1 MADFAKSPLSR
12 EQLVLFPQKL
22 DQIIPPGHTV
32 RLLDEILGQLDWSAW
47 TQQYDLT
54 RGQPPIHPRVLAG
67 VVLYGILC
75 RIRTSR
81 GLEEALLVRSDFRWL
96 AEGRTIDHTTLSK
109 FRQEHPVELKDLFV
123 RIGLLAREL
132 GHLPLATLGFDGT
145 RLRANNR
152 RSGTRTPEELRL
164 AKVELEARFAELEA
178 QTAAA
183 DASDNERLGTDTE
196 HQLATELADVTRR
209 RQRVTA
215 ALAELA
221 RLEAAGQA
229 LPKRLPITDP
239 ESRVTPNK
247 EGGFAPNYTPLAT
260 VDIDS
265 GLIVAVDVLAHTD
278 EDKHL
283 LAAIAEVQESFGLEQ
298 PPGEMLADG
307 LMSSGENLAKCAE
320 AGIDLYSPIKLGVE
334 NNPAVR
340 PDPSVPVA
348 ATDLE
353 RLPTTT
359 TKHKDGTQTT
369 KFNKDAFAYDAERDC
384 YWCPAGKP
392 LPYSHTTSEER
403 NGQRRQ
409 RARYVANETDC
420 AGCPLAARCLSGQA
434 QARTTG
440 HEQNEAHRVAHA
452 KKMASP
458 EAKQKYARRR
468 SPGERPFAVIKQ
480 HFGAR
485 RFLTR
490 GLTKVRREWTWLA
503 SAFNLQRLMS
513 LIRSGAGP
521 VRSGAGPVR
530 SGAGPP
536 APAALA

>member
-1 MADFAKSPLSR
+1 MADFAKRPLSR
-12 EQLVLFPQKL
+12 DQLVLFPQKL
-22 DQIIPPGHTV
+22 DQIIPPAHAV
-32 RLLDEILGQLDWSAW
+32 RLLDDILGQIDWTGW
-47 TQQYDLT
+47 TQHYDLT

-81 GLEEALLVRSDFRWL
+81 ALEESLLVRSDFRWL
-96 AEGRTIDHTTLSK
+96 AEDRLLDHTTLCK
-109 FRQEHPVELKDLFV
+109 FRQQHTVELKNLFV
-123 RIGLLAREL
+123 QIALIARKL

-196 HQLATELADVTRR
+196 HKLAAELADVAHR
-209 RQRVTA
+209 RQQVTA

-221 RLEAAGQA
+221 SLEAAGQT

-247 EGGFAPNYTPLAT
+247 EGGFAPNYTPLVT

-283 LAAIAEVQESFGLEQ
+283 LAAVADVQASFGLEQ
-298 PPGEMLADG
+298 PPGELLADG
-307 LMSSGENLAKCAE
+307 MMSSGENLAKCAE
-320 AGIDLYSPIKLGVE
+320 LGIDLYSPIKLGVE

-348 ATDLE
+348 AADLD

-369 KFNKDAFAYDAERDC
+369 KFNKDAFTYDAERNC
-384 YWCPAGKP
+384 YWCPAGKE
-392 LPYSHTTSEER
+392 LPYSHTTSETQNGRRRER
-403 NGQRRQ
+403 S
-409 RARYVANETDC
+409 RYVANPADC
-420 AGCPLAARCLSGQA
+420 AGCPLAARCLSA
-434 QARTTG
+434 KAKARTTG
-440 HEQNEAHRVAHA
+440 HEQHEALRLAHA
-452 KKMASP
+452 KKMAQDA
-458 EAKQKYARRR
+458 AKKKYARRR

-490 GLTKVRREWTWLA
+490 GLARVRHEWMWLA

-513 LIRSGAGP
+513 LIRSGAD
-521 VRSGAGPVR
+521 
-530 SGAGPP
+530 PP
-536 APAALA
+536 APAPLA